1 MRIIILLLFITL
13 SSTGVASNANNAD
26 WFQFNPEQ
34 NTYSI
39 DSSDVHP
46 SILLRQ
52 LALTSG
58 VEILYDNR
66 LKKPID
72 LYTKRASIN
81 QVVADLERDYS
92 TITRYRKNKQGKDVL
107 AKLTILP
114 KGHLSS
120 DDLSYAVLP
129 IEEAINLR
137 SGDMSESAKPTFLT
151 RLDYLE
157 TEIKELLLE
166 KAEKIAQKR
175 ERREQKIK
183 NKRQQ
188 KQDELT
194 AKRSELEALKQQDPE
209 LYQRKKS
216 IFEAVHGKSDSQVG
230 Q

>member
-1 MRIIILLLFITL
+1 MTIRIISSLIFLIISIHSFSDTL
-13 SSTGVASNANNAD
+13 SVQS

-39 DSSDVHP
+39 DSSNVHP
-46 SILLRQ
+46 NILLRQ

-58 VEILYDNR
+58 VEILFDNR
-66 LKKPID
+66 LKKPIN
-72 LYTKRASIN
+72 LYTKHASIN

-114 KGHLSS
+114 KGQLSS

-166 KAEKIAQKR
+166 KAEKIVQKR

-183 NKRQQ
+183 TKKQQ

-194 AKRSELEALKQQDPE
+194 AQRAELEALKQEDPE

-216 IFEAVHGKSDSQVG
+216 IFEAVHGQPDSR
-230 Q
+230 